1 MQLIESLFKALKLEM
16 AYQYSTLISIKGIK
30 RVISEYIGR
39 FTLILAHIEYER
51 VFIYGK
57 ILTRQS

>member
-39 FTLILAHIEYER
+39 FTLMLAHIVR
-51 VFIYGK
+51 TGIY
-57 ILTRQS
+57 LR